1 MTSLALA
8 FLGVYAVTVIAT
20 GFPQWLTDTADWLN
34 GAIWLALARR
44 PGGPAVY
51 LAENRVRWVLRH
63 PIDVASVALPML
75 RPLRVLRAFTAG
87 QSLLARRGGLL
98 RTGQAVLLSAG
109 VLIVV
114 GALAELDAEQGVAG
128 ASITTF
134 GDALW
139 WAITTVTTVGYGD
152 LYPVTA
158 TGRIVAAALMVV
170 GISVLGVVTASV
182 AAWFV
187 QIAEQRAGA
196 RGGTAAEAG
205 AASGRRRAHAAADRP
220 RPCRRRLPRAARAR
234 CSGPGC
240 SPTTRSPRR
249 CRGSRHAAT
258 GSASTDRRSIRPPR
272 RRRR

>member
-8 FLGVYAVTVIAT
+8 FLGVYAVAVLAT
-20 GFPQWLTDTADWLN
+20 SFPRWLTETADWLN
-34 GAIWLALARR
+34 RAIWLALAVDL
-44 PGGPAVY
+44 AVRLY

-87 QSLLARRGGLL
+87 QSLLNRRGGLL

-109 VLIVV
+109 LLIVV
-114 GALAELDAEQGVAG
+114 GALAELDAERDVPG
-128 ASITTF
+128 ASIVTF

-152 LYPVTA
+152 LYPVSG
-158 TGRIVAAALMVV
+158 TGRVVAAALMVV

-187 QIAEQRAGA
+187 QMAEQAAGA
-196 RGGTAAEAG
+196 GAGTH
-205 AASGRRRAHAAADRP
+205 SGTDAD
-220 RPCRRRLPRAARAR
+220 AQ
-234 CSGPGC
+234 
-240 SPTTRSPRR
+240 
-249 CRGSRHAAT
+249 T
-258 GSASTDRRSIRPPR
+258 GSAAAPAGPTGPDHRALLGTLRRAGVLTDDEVSRAEARLPAD
-272 RRRR
+272 